1 MFENIVGHAEI
12 KKVLSNA
19 INNNSVLHSYL
30 FIGEEGV
37 GKKLLAKEFAKAI
50 LCTSQTN
57 RPCNI
62 CKSCIEFNT
71 NNNANFSII
80 NEEGT
85 AIKIDQIRNMQNKIA
100 EKPINSYY
108 KIYVIN
114 DVELMT
120 QEAQNCLLKTL
131 EEPPEY
137 IIIILIT
144 SNENKVLNT
153 IKSRCMKLYFNNL
166 ENKDIEKILKEQF
179 NMADISEAFLNA
191 VSGSVKKALLIKEKS
206 SEYEQINKLFDII
219 DKENLV
225 NFINSANII
234 YENKDD
240 IYDILDYINILL
252 DNKMKTNPIRAFKYA
267 NCIFTVEE
275 VKKRL
280 RANSNYDM
288 SIDYLLM
295 NIWKEINSEGSSRY

>member
-30 FIGEEGV
+30 FIGEEGI

-100 EKPINSYY
+100 EKPINSDY

>member
-1 MFENIVGHAEI
+1 MFENIAGHENI
-12 KKVLSNA
+12 KNILSNN
-19 INNNSVLHSYL
+19 INTKNILHSYL
-30 FIGEEGV
+30 FIGEDGI
-37 GKKLLAKEFAKAI
+37 GKKMLAKEFAKAI
-50 LCTSQTN
+50 LCTSENN

-62 CKSCIEFNT
+62 CKSCVEFNT
-71 NNNANFSII
+71 NNNANFNLI
-80 NEEGT
+80 NEEGS
-85 AIKIDQIRNMQNKIA
+85 AIKIEQIRNMQVKIA
-100 EKPINSYY
+100 EKPINSNY
-108 KIYVIN
+108 KVYLIN
-114 DVELMT
+114 DAELMT

-137 IIIILIT
+137 IVIILIT

-166 ENKDIEKILKEQF
+166 DKNSVKKVLTEKFEMEDI
-179 NMADISEAFLNA
+179 NDSFLDA
-191 VSGSVKKALLIKEKS
+191 VGGSIKKALLIKEKS
-206 SEYEQINKLFDII
+206 SEYEQITKLFDII

-225 NFINSANII
+225 NFINSASII

-240 IYDILDYINILL
+240 IYNILDYINILL
-252 DNKMKTNPIRAFKYA
+252 DIKIRSNSNNSFKFA

-295 NIWKEINSEGSSRY
+295 NMWKEINGERSCRY

>member
-1 MFENIVGHAEI
+1 MFENIAGHDNI
-12 KKVLSNA
+12 KNILSNN
-19 INNNSVLHSYL
+19 INTKNILHSYL
-30 FIGEEGV
+30 FIGEEGI
-37 GKKLLAKEFAKAI
+37 GKKMLAKEFAKTI
-50 LCTSQTN
+50 LCTSEN
-57 RPCNI
+57 NKPCNI
-62 CKSCIEFNT
+62 CKSCVEFNT
-71 NNNANFSII
+71 NNNANFNLI
-80 NEEGT
+80 NEEGS
-85 AIKIDQIRNMQNKIA
+85 AIKIEQIRNMQVKIA
-100 EKPINSYY
+100 EKPINSNY
-108 KIYVIN
+108 KVYLIN
-114 DVELMT
+114 DAELMT

-137 IIIILIT
+137 IVIILIT

-166 ENKDIEKILKEQF
+166 DKNSVKKVLTEKFEMEDI
-179 NMADISEAFLNA
+179 NDSFLDA
-191 VSGSVKKALLIKEKS
+191 VGGSIKKALLIKEKS
-206 SEYEQINKLFDII
+206 SEYEKITKLFDII

-225 NFINSANII
+225 NFINSASII

-240 IYDILDYINILL
+240 IYNILDYINILL
-252 DNKMKTNPIRAFKYA
+252 DIKIRSNSNNSFKFA

-295 NIWKEINSEGSSRY
+295 NMWKEINGERSSRY

>member
-1 MFENIVGHAEI
+1 MFENIAGHDNI
-12 KKVLSNA
+12 KNILSNN
-19 INNNSVLHSYL
+19 INTKNILHSYL
-30 FIGEEGV
+30 FIGEEGI
-37 GKKLLAKEFAKAI
+37 GKKMLAKEFAKAI
-50 LCTSQTN
+50 LCTSEN
-57 RPCNI
+57 NKPCNI
-62 CKSCIEFNT
+62 CKSCVEFNT
-71 NNNANFSII
+71 NNNANFNLI
-80 NEEGT
+80 NEEGS
-85 AIKIDQIRNMQNKIA
+85 AIKIEQIRNVQIKIA
-100 EKPINSYY
+100 EKPINSNY
-108 KIYVIN
+108 KVYLIN
-114 DVELMT
+114 DAELMT

-137 IIIILIT
+137 IVIILIT

-166 ENKDIEKILKEQF
+166 DKNSVKKVLTEQFEMKDI
-179 NMADISEAFLNA
+179 NDSFLDA
-191 VSGSVKKALLIKEKS
+191 AGGSIKKALLIKEKS
-206 SEYEQINKLFDII
+206 SEYEQITKLFDII

-225 NFINSANII
+225 NFINSASII

-240 IYDILDYINILL
+240 IYNILDYINILL
-252 DNKMKTNPIRAFKYA
+252 DIKIRSNSSNSFKFA

-295 NIWKEINSEGSSRY
+295 NMWKEINGERSCRY

>member
-1 MFENIVGHAEI
+1 MFENIAGHENI
-12 KKVLSNA
+12 KNILSNN
-19 INNNSVLHSYL
+19 INTKNILHSYL
-30 FIGEEGV
+30 FIGEDGI
-37 GKKLLAKEFAKAI
+37 GKKMLAKEFAKAI
-50 LCTSQTN
+50 LCTSENN

-62 CKSCIEFNT
+62 CKSCVEFNT
-71 NNNANFSII
+71 NNNANFNLI
-80 NEEGT
+80 NEEGS
-85 AIKIDQIRNMQNKIA
+85 AIKIEQIRNMQVKIA
-100 EKPINSYY
+100 EKPINSNY
-108 KIYVIN
+108 KVYLIN
-114 DVELMT
+114 DAELMT

-137 IIIILIT
+137 IVIILIT

-166 ENKDIEKILKEQF
+166 DKNSVKKVLTEQFEMKDI
-179 NMADISEAFLNA
+179 NDSFLDA
-191 VSGSVKKALLIKEKS
+191 AGGSIKKALLIKEKS
-206 SEYEQINKLFDII
+206 SEYEQITKLFDII

-225 NFINSANII
+225 NFINSASII
-234 YENKDD
+234 DD
-240 IYDILDYINILL
+240 IYNILDYINILL
-252 DNKMKTNPIRAFKYA
+252 DIKIRSNSNNSFKFA

-295 NIWKEINSEGSSRY
+295 NMWKEINGERSSRY

>member
-1 MFENIVGHAEI
+1 MFENIAGHDN
-12 KKVLSNA
+12 KKNILSNN
-19 INNNSVLHSYL
+19 INTKNILHSYL
-30 FIGEEGV
+30 FIGEEGI
-37 GKKLLAKEFAKAI
+37 GKKMLAKEFAKAI
-50 LCTSQTN
+50 LCTSENN

-62 CKSCIEFNT
+62 CKSCVEFNT
-71 NNNANFSII
+71 NNNANFNLI
-80 NEEGT
+80 NEEGS
-85 AIKIDQIRNMQNKIA
+85 AIKIEQIRNMQVKIA
-100 EKPINSYY
+100 EKPINSNY
-108 KIYVIN
+108 KVYLIN
-114 DVELMT
+114 DAELMT

-137 IIIILIT
+137 IVIILIT

-166 ENKDIEKILKEQF
+166 DKNSVKKVLTEQFEMKDI
-179 NMADISEAFLNA
+179 NDSFLDA
-191 VSGSVKKALLIKEKS
+191 AGGSIKKALLIKEKS
-206 SEYEQINKLFDII
+206 SEYEQITKLFDII

-225 NFINSANII
+225 NFINSASII

-240 IYDILDYINILL
+240 IYNILDYINILL
-252 DNKMKTNPIRAFKYA
+252 DIKIRSNSSNSFKFA

-295 NIWKEINSEGSSRY
+295 NMWKEINGERSCRY

>member
-1 MFENIVGHAEI
+1 MFENIAGHENI
-12 KKVLSNA
+12 KNILSNN
-19 INNNSVLHSYL
+19 INTKNILHSYL
-30 FIGEEGV
+30 FIGEDGI
-37 GKKLLAKEFAKAI
+37 GKKMLAKEFAKAI
-50 LCTSQTN
+50 LCTSENN

-62 CKSCIEFNT
+62 CKSCVEFNT
-71 NNNANFSII
+71 NNNANFNLI
-80 NEEGT
+80 NEEGS
-85 AIKIDQIRNMQNKIA
+85 AIKIEQIRNMQVKIA
-100 EKPINSYY
+100 EKPINSNY
-108 KIYVIN
+108 KVYLIN
-114 DVELMT
+114 DAELMT

-137 IIIILIT
+137 IVIILIT

-166 ENKDIEKILKEQF
+166 DKNSVKKVLTEKFEMEDI
-179 NMADISEAFLNA
+179 NDSFLDA
-191 VSGSVKKALLIKEKS
+191 VGGSIKKALLIKEKS
-206 SEYEQINKLFDII
+206 SEYEKITKLFDII

-225 NFINSANII
+225 NFINSASII

-240 IYDILDYINILL
+240 IYNILDYINILL
-252 DNKMKTNPIRAFKYA
+252 DIKIRSNSNNSFKFA

-295 NIWKEINSEGSSRY
+295 NMWKEINGERSSRY

>member
-1 MFENIVGHAEI
+1 MFENIAGHDNI
-12 KKVLSNA
+12 KNILSNN
-19 INNNSVLHSYL
+19 INTKNILHSYL
-30 FIGEEGV
+30 FIGEEGI
-37 GKKLLAKEFAKAI
+37 GKKMLAKEFAKAI
-50 LCTSQTN
+50 LCTSEN
-57 RPCNI
+57 NKPCNI
-62 CKSCIEFNT
+62 CKSCVEFNT
-71 NNNANFSII
+71 NNNANFNLI
-80 NEEGT
+80 NEEGS
-85 AIKIDQIRNMQNKIA
+85 AIKIEQIRNVQIKIA
-100 EKPINSYY
+100 EKPINSNY
-108 KIYVIN
+108 KVYLIN
-114 DVELMT
+114 DAELMT

-137 IIIILIT
+137 IVIILIT

-166 ENKDIEKILKEQF
+166 DKNSVKKVLTEKFEMEDI
-179 NMADISEAFLNA
+179 NDSFLDA
-191 VSGSVKKALLIKEKS
+191 VGGSIKKALLIKEKS
-206 SEYEQINKLFDII
+206 SEYEQITKLFDII

-225 NFINSANII
+225 NFINSASII

-240 IYDILDYINILL
+240 IYNILDYINILL
-252 DNKMKTNPIRAFKYA
+252 DIKIRSNSNNSFKFA

-295 NIWKEINSEGSSRY
+295 NMWKEINGERSSRY

>member
-1 MFENIVGHAEI
+1 MFENIAGHENI
-12 KKVLSNA
+12 KKILSNN
-19 INNNSVLHSYL
+19 INTKNILHSYL
-30 FIGEEGV
+30 FIGEEGI
-37 GKKLLAKEFAKAI
+37 GKKMLAKEFAKAI
-50 LCTSQTN
+50 LCTSENN

-62 CKSCIEFNT
+62 CKSCVEFNT
-71 NNNANFSII
+71 NNNANFNLI
-80 NEEGT
+80 NEDGST
-85 AIKIDQIRNMQNKIA
+85 IKIDEIRSMQVKMA
-100 EKPINSYY
+100 EKPINSNY
-108 KIYVIN
+108 KVYLIN
-114 DVELMT
+114 DAQLMT

-137 IIIILIT
+137 IVIILIT

-166 ENKDIEKILKEQF
+166 DKNNVKKVLTEQFEMKDI
-179 NMADISEAFLNA
+179 NDSFLDA
-191 VSGSVKKALLIKEKS
+191 VGGSIKKALLIKEKS
-206 SEYEQINKLFDII
+206 SEYEQITKLFDII

-225 NFINSANII
+225 NFINSASII

-240 IYDILDYINILL
+240 IYNILDYINILL
-252 DNKMKTNPIRAFKYA
+252 DIKIRSNSNNSFKFA

-295 NIWKEINSEGSSRY
+295 NMWKEINSERSSRY

>member
-1 MFENIVGHAEI
+1 MFENIAGHDNI
-12 KKVLSNA
+12 KNILSNN
-19 INNNSVLHSYL
+19 INTKNILHSYL
-30 FIGEEGV
+30 FIGEDGI
-37 GKKLLAKEFAKAI
+37 GKKMLAKEFAKAI
-50 LCTSQTN
+50 LCTSENN

-62 CKSCIEFNT
+62 CKSCVEFNT
-71 NNNANFSII
+71 NNNANFNLI
-80 NEEGT
+80 NEEGS
-85 AIKIDQIRNMQNKIA
+85 AIKIEQIRNVQIKIA
-100 EKPINSYY
+100 EKPINSNY
-108 KIYVIN
+108 KVYLIN
-114 DVELMT
+114 DAELMT

-137 IIIILIT
+137 IVIILIT

-166 ENKDIEKILKEQF
+166 DKNSVKKVLTEQFEMKDI
-179 NMADISEAFLNA
+179 NDSFLDA
-191 VSGSVKKALLIKEKS
+191 AGGSIKKALLIKEKS
-206 SEYEQINKLFDII
+206 SEYEQITKLFDII

-225 NFINSANII
+225 NFINSASII

-240 IYDILDYINILL
+240 IYNILDYINILL
-252 DNKMKTNPIRAFKYA
+252 DIKIRSNSSNSFKFA

-295 NIWKEINSEGSSRY
+295 NMWKEINGERSSRY

>member
-1 MFENIVGHAEI
+1 MFENIAGHENI
-12 KKVLSNA
+12 KNILSNN
-19 INNNSVLHSYL
+19 INTKNILHSYL
-30 FIGEEGV
+30 FIGEDGI
-37 GKKLLAKEFAKAI
+37 GKKMLAKEFAKAI
-50 LCTSQTN
+50 LCTSENN

-62 CKSCIEFNT
+62 CKSCVEFNT
-71 NNNANFSII
+71 NNNANFNLI
-80 NEEGT
+80 NEEGS
-85 AIKIDQIRNMQNKIA
+85 AIKIEQIRNMQVKIA
-100 EKPINSYY
+100 EKPINSNY
-108 KIYVIN
+108 KVYLIN
-114 DVELMT
+114 DAELMT

-137 IIIILIT
+137 VVIILIT

-166 ENKDIEKILKEQF
+166 DKNNVKKVLIEQFEMKDI
-179 NMADISEAFLNA
+179 NDSFLDA
-191 VSGSVKKALLIKEKS
+191 VGGSIKKALLIKEKS
-206 SEYEQINKLFDII
+206 SEYEQITKLFDII

-225 NFINSANII
+225 NFINSASII

-240 IYDILDYINILL
+240 IHNILDYINILL
-252 DNKMKTNPIRAFKYA
+252 DIKIRSNSNNSFKFA

-295 NIWKEINSEGSSRY
+295 NMWKEINGERSSRY

>member
-1 MFENIVGHAEI
+1 MFDKIAGHENIKNI
-12 KKVLSNA
+12 LSNN
-19 INNNSVLHSYL
+19 INTKNILHSYL
-30 FIGEEGV
+30 FIGEEGI

-50 LCTSQTN
+50 LCTSENNKT
-57 RPCNI
+57 CDI
-62 CKSCIEFNT
+62 CKACVEFNT
-71 NNNANFSII
+71 NNNANFNLI
-80 NEEGT
+80 NEDDV
-85 AIKIDQIRNMQNKIA
+85 AIKIEQIRNMQVKIA
-100 EKPINSYY
+100 EKPINSDY
-108 KIYVIN
+108 KVYVIN
-114 DVELMT
+114 DAELMT
-120 QEAQNCLLKTL
+120 VEAQNCLLKTL

-137 IIIILIT
+137 IVIILIT

-166 ENKDIEKILKEQF
+166 TNDNVKKVLTEQWVASDINDSLLD
-179 NMADISEAFLNA
+179 AA
-191 VSGSVKKALLIKEKS
+191 SGSIKKALLLKEKS
-206 SEYEQINKLFDII
+206 SEYEQITKLFDII

-225 NFINSANII
+225 NFINSASII

-240 IYDILDYINILL
+240 IYNILDYINILL
-252 DNKMKTNPIRAFKYA
+252 DIKIRANKTNSFRFA

-295 NIWKEINSEGSSRY
+295 NMWKEINSERSSRY

>member
-1 MFENIVGHAEI
+1 MFENIVGHEEI

-19 INNNSVLHSYL
+19 INNNGILHSYL
-30 FIGEEGV
+30 FIGEEGI
-37 GKKLLAKEFAKAI
+37 GKKELAKEFSKAI
-50 LCTSQTN
+50 LCTSEED
-57 RPCNI
+57 RPCDI
-62 CKSCIEFNT
+62 CKACREFNT
-71 NNNANFSII
+71 NNNINFSAI
-80 NEEGT
+80 NEEGS

-100 EKPINSYY
+100 EKPMNSNY
-108 KIYVIN
+108 KIYLIN

-137 IIIILIT
+137 IVIILIT

-153 IKSRCMKLYFNNL
+153 IKSRCLKLYFNNL
-166 ENKDIEKILKEQF
+166 TNEEVKNILENKFGIE
-179 NMADISEAFLNA
+179 NTGNSFLTA
-191 VSGSVKKALLIKEKS
+191 VGGSIKKALLIKEKS
-206 SEYEQINKLFDII
+206 SEYEQIDKLFDII
-219 DKENLV
+219 KKENLV
-225 NFINSANII
+225 NFINSASIL

-240 IYDILDYINILL
+240 IYNFLDYINILL
-252 DNKMKTNPIRAFKYA
+252 ENKMKEDTYSASKYA
-267 NCIFTVEE
+267 NCIFIVEE

>member
-1 MFENIVGHAEI
+1 MFENIAGHENI
-12 KKVLSNA
+12 KNILSNN
-19 INNNSVLHSYL
+19 INTKNILHSYL
-30 FIGEEGV
+30 FIGEEGI
-37 GKKLLAKEFAKAI
+37 GKKMLAKEFAKAI
-50 LCTSQTN
+50 LCTSENN

-62 CKSCIEFNT
+62 CKSCVEFNT
-71 NNNANFSII
+71 NNNANFNLI
-80 NEEGT
+80 NEEGS
-85 AIKIDQIRNMQNKIA
+85 AIKIEQIRNMQIKIA
-100 EKPINSYY
+100 EKPINSDY
-108 KIYVIN
+108 KVYLIN
-114 DVELMT
+114 DAELMT

-137 IIIILIT
+137 IVIILIT

-166 ENKDIEKILKEQF
+166 DKNSVKKVLTEQFEMKDI
-179 NMADISEAFLNA
+179 NDSFLDA
-191 VSGSVKKALLIKEKS
+191 VGGSIKKALLIKEKS
-206 SEYEQINKLFDII
+206 SEYEQITKLFDII

-225 NFINSANII
+225 NFINSASII

-240 IYDILDYINILL
+240 IYNILDYINILL
-252 DNKMKTNPIRAFKYA
+252 DIKIRSNSNNSFKFA

-295 NIWKEINSEGSSRY
+295 NMWKEINSERSSRY

>member
-1 MFENIVGHAEI
+1 MFENIAGHDNI
-12 KKVLSNA
+12 KNILSNN
-19 INNNSVLHSYL
+19 INTKNILHSYL
-30 FIGEEGV
+30 FIGEEGI
-37 GKKLLAKEFAKAI
+37 GKKMLAKEFAKAI
-50 LCTSQTN
+50 LCTSEN
-57 RPCNI
+57 NKPCNI
-62 CKSCIEFNT
+62 CKSCVEFNT
-71 NNNANFSII
+71 NNNANFNLI
-80 NEEGT
+80 NEEGS
-85 AIKIDQIRNMQNKIA
+85 AIKIEQIRNMQVKIA
-100 EKPINSYY
+100 EKPINSNY
-108 KIYVIN
+108 KVYLIN
-114 DVELMT
+114 DAELMT

-137 IIIILIT
+137 IVIILIT

-166 ENKDIEKILKEQF
+166 DKNSVKKVLTEKFEMEDI
-179 NMADISEAFLNA
+179 NDSFLDA
-191 VSGSVKKALLIKEKS
+191 VGGSIKKALLIKEKS
-206 SEYEQINKLFDII
+206 SEYEQITKLFDII

-225 NFINSANII
+225 NFINSASII

-240 IYDILDYINILL
+240 IYNILDYINILL
-252 DNKMKTNPIRAFKYA
+252 DIKIRSNSSNSFKFA

-295 NIWKEINSEGSSRY
+295 NMWKEINGERSCRY

>member
-1 MFENIVGHAEI
+1 MFENIAGHENI
-12 KKVLSNA
+12 KNILSNN
-19 INNNSVLHSYL
+19 INTKNILHSYL
-30 FIGEEGV
+30 FIGEDGI
-37 GKKLLAKEFAKAI
+37 GKKMLAKEFAKAI
-50 LCTSQTN
+50 LCTSEN
-57 RPCNI
+57 NKPCNI
-62 CKSCIEFNT
+62 CKSCVEFNT
-71 NNNANFSII
+71 NNNANFNLI
-80 NEEGT
+80 NEEGS
-85 AIKIDQIRNMQNKIA
+85 AIKIEQIRNVQIKIA
-100 EKPINSYY
+100 EKPINSNY
-108 KIYVIN
+108 KVYLIN
-114 DVELMT
+114 EAELMT

-137 IIIILIT
+137 IVIILIT

-166 ENKDIEKILKEQF
+166 DKNSVKKVLTEKFEMEDI
-179 NMADISEAFLNA
+179 NDSFLDA
-191 VSGSVKKALLIKEKS
+191 VGGSIKKALLIKEKS
-206 SEYEQINKLFDII
+206 SEYEQITKLFDII

-225 NFINSANII
+225 NFINSASII

-240 IYDILDYINILL
+240 IYNILDYINILL
-252 DNKMKTNPIRAFKYA
+252 DIKIRSNSNNSFKFA

-295 NIWKEINSEGSSRY
+295 NMWKEINGERSSRY

>member
-1 MFENIVGHAEI
+1 MFENIAGHDNI
-12 KKVLSNA
+12 KNILSNN
-19 INNNSVLHSYL
+19 INTKNILHSYL
-30 FIGEEGV
+30 FIGEEGI
-37 GKKLLAKEFAKAI
+37 GKKMLAKEFAKAI
-50 LCTSQTN
+50 LCTSENN

-62 CKSCIEFNT
+62 CKSCVEFNT
-71 NNNANFSII
+71 NNNANFNLI
-80 NEEGT
+80 NEDGST
-85 AIKIDQIRNMQNKIA
+85 IKIDEIRSMQVKMA
-100 EKPINSYY
+100 EKPINSNY
-108 KIYVIN
+108 KVYLIN
-114 DVELMT
+114 DAQLMT

-137 IIIILIT
+137 IVIILIT

-166 ENKDIEKILKEQF
+166 DKNSVKKVLTEQFEMKDI
-179 NMADISEAFLNA
+179 NDSFLDA
-191 VSGSVKKALLIKEKS
+191 AGGSIKKALLIKEKS
-206 SEYEQINKLFDII
+206 SEYEQITKLFDII

-225 NFINSANII
+225 NFINSASII

-240 IYDILDYINILL
+240 IYNILDYINILL
-252 DNKMKTNPIRAFKYA
+252 DIKIRSNSNNSFKFA

-295 NIWKEINSEGSSRY
+295 NMWKEINGERSSRY

>member
-1 MFENIVGHAEI
+1 MFENIAGHENI
-12 KKVLSNA
+12 KNILSNN
-19 INNNSVLHSYL
+19 INTKNILHSYL
-30 FIGEEGV
+30 FIGEDGI
-37 GKKLLAKEFAKAI
+37 GKKMLAKEFAKAI
-50 LCTSQTN
+50 LCTSENN

-62 CKSCIEFNT
+62 CKSCVEFNT
-71 NNNANFSII
+71 NNNANFNLI
-80 NEEGT
+80 NEEGS
-85 AIKIDQIRNMQNKIA
+85 AIKIEQRRNMQVKIA
-100 EKPINSYY
+100 EKPINSNY
-108 KIYVIN
+108 KVYLIN
-114 DVELMT
+114 DAELMT

-137 IIIILIT
+137 IVIILIT

-166 ENKDIEKILKEQF
+166 DKNSVKKVLTEKFEMEDI
-179 NMADISEAFLNA
+179 NDSFLDA
-191 VSGSVKKALLIKEKS
+191 VGGSIKKALLIKEKS
-206 SEYEQINKLFDII
+206 SEYEQITKLFDII

-225 NFINSANII
+225 NFINSASII

-240 IYDILDYINILL
+240 IYNILDYINILL
-252 DNKMKTNPIRAFKYA
+252 DIKIRSNSNNSFKFA

-295 NIWKEINSEGSSRY
+295 NMWKEINGERSSRY

>member
-1 MFENIVGHAEI
+1 MFENIAGHENI
-12 KKVLSNA
+12 KKILSNN
-19 INNNSVLHSYL
+19 INTKNILHSYL
-30 FIGEEGV
+30 FIGEEGI
-37 GKKLLAKEFAKAI
+37 GKKMLAKEFAKAI
-50 LCTSQTN
+50 LCTSENN

-62 CKSCIEFNT
+62 CKSCVEFNT
-71 NNNANFSII
+71 NNNANFNLI
-80 NEEGT
+80 NEDGST
-85 AIKIDQIRNMQNKIA
+85 IKIDEIRSMQVKMA
-100 EKPINSYY
+100 EKPINSNY
-108 KIYVIN
+108 KVYLIN
-114 DVELMT
+114 DAQLMT

-137 IIIILIT
+137 IVIILIT

-166 ENKDIEKILKEQF
+166 DKNSVKKVLTEQFEMKDI
-179 NMADISEAFLNA
+179 NDSFLDA
-191 VSGSVKKALLIKEKS
+191 AGGSIKKALLIKEKS
-206 SEYEQINKLFDII
+206 SEYEQITKLFDII

-225 NFINSANII
+225 NFINSASII

-240 IYDILDYINILL
+240 IYNILDYINILL
-252 DNKMKTNPIRAFKYA
+252 DIKIRSNSNNSFKFA

-295 NIWKEINSEGSSRY
+295 NMWKEINGERSSRY

>member
-1 MFENIVGHAEI
+1 MFENIAGHDNI
-12 KKVLSNA
+12 KNILSNN
-19 INNNSVLHSYL
+19 INTKNILHSYL
-30 FIGEEGV
+30 FIGEDGI
-37 GKKLLAKEFAKAI
+37 GKKMLAKEFAKAI
-50 LCTSQTN
+50 LCTSENN

-62 CKSCIEFNT
+62 CKSCVEFNT
-71 NNNANFSII
+71 NNNANFNLI
-80 NEEGT
+80 NEEGS
-85 AIKIDQIRNMQNKIA
+85 AIKIEQIRNVQIKIA
-100 EKPINSYY
+100 EKPINSNY
-108 KIYVIN
+108 KVYLIN
-114 DVELMT
+114 DAELMT

-137 IIIILIT
+137 IVIILIT

-166 ENKDIEKILKEQF
+166 DKNSVKKVLTEQFEMKDI
-179 NMADISEAFLNA
+179 NDSFLDA
-191 VSGSVKKALLIKEKS
+191 AGGSIKKALLIKEKS
-206 SEYEQINKLFDII
+206 SEYEQITKLFDII

-225 NFINSANII
+225 NFINSASII

-240 IYDILDYINILL
+240 IYNILDYINILL
-252 DNKMKTNPIRAFKYA
+252 DIKIRSNSSNSFKFA

-295 NIWKEINSEGSSRY
+295 NMWKEINGERSCRY

>member
-1 MFENIVGHAEI
+1 MFENIAGHENI
-12 KKVLSNA
+12 KNILSNN
-19 INNNSVLHSYL
+19 INTKNILHSYL
-30 FIGEEGV
+30 FIGEDGI
-37 GKKLLAKEFAKAI
+37 GKKMLAKEFAKAI
-50 LCTSQTN
+50 LCTLENN

-62 CKSCIEFNT
+62 CKSCVEFNT
-71 NNNANFSII
+71 NNNANFNLI
-80 NEEGT
+80 NEEGS
-85 AIKIDQIRNMQNKIA
+85 AIKIEQIRNMQVKIA
-100 EKPINSYY
+100 EKPINSNY
-108 KIYVIN
+108 KVYLIN
-114 DVELMT
+114 DAELMT

-137 IIIILIT
+137 IVIILIT

-166 ENKDIEKILKEQF
+166 DKNSVKKVLTEKFEMEDI
-179 NMADISEAFLNA
+179 NDSFLDA
-191 VSGSVKKALLIKEKS
+191 AGGSIKKALLIKEKS
-206 SEYEQINKLFDII
+206 SEYEQITKLFDII

-225 NFINSANII
+225 NFINSASII

-240 IYDILDYINILL
+240 IYNILDYINILL
-252 DNKMKTNPIRAFKYA
+252 DIKIRSNSNNSFKFA

-295 NIWKEINSEGSSRY
+295 NMWKEINGERSSRY

>member
-1 MFENIVGHAEI
+1 MFENIAGHENI
-12 KKVLSNA
+12 KNILSNN
-19 INNNSVLHSYL
+19 INTKNILHSYL
-30 FIGEEGV
+30 FIGEDGI
-37 GKKLLAKEFAKAI
+37 GKKMLAKEFAKAI
-50 LCTSQTN
+50 LCTSENN

-62 CKSCIEFNT
+62 CKSCVEFNT
-71 NNNANFSII
+71 NNNANFNLI
-80 NEEGT
+80 NEEGS
-85 AIKIDQIRNMQNKIA
+85 AIKIEQIRNMQVKIA
-100 EKPINSYY
+100 EKPINSNY
-108 KIYVIN
+108 KVYLIN
-114 DVELMT
+114 DAELMT

-137 IIIILIT
+137 IVIILIT

-166 ENKDIEKILKEQF
+166 DKNSVKKVLTEKFEMEDI
-179 NMADISEAFLNA
+179 NDSFLDA
-191 VSGSVKKALLIKEKS
+191 VGGSIKKALLIKEKS
-206 SEYEQINKLFDII
+206 SEYEKITKLFDII

-225 NFINSANII
+225 NFINSASII

-240 IYDILDYINILL
+240 IYNILDYINILL
-252 DNKMKTNPIRAFKYA
+252 DIRIRSNSNNSFKFA

-295 NIWKEINSEGSSRY
+295 NMWKEINSERSSRY